1 MLFFPTILCVLS
13 IKSVSY
19 IFLYPSAATKKMPIV
34 DRRYNTTLAT
44 KDNWM
49 LRGFCVLGND
59 RLVTVE
65 VKRKARANICLYE
78 IEPDQLR
85 LLDDS
90 TQLGGAKRP
99 RVDENGTIYIPA
111 GDGVAVLEKAP
122 DDRLVFKRPLEGDG
136 KLSSAMSLALVDD
149 TRLCVT
155 VYNPYV
161 YLVDTQTGRVT
172 GELERP
178 AAVVDLIGEWQPSS
192 TYDVD
197 PRSIYAPCA
206 VSTSREILV
215 GWLLDTRGYMVVIYP
230 HGQLGSSTLISAVGP
245 GTVDGLCVTQRRDGV
260 RYFVSD
266 SKSNCV
272 LILDEDGEIRHR
284 LDAKWADDI
293 AVDPDTYQLWMSC
306 WSSGQILVF
315 NC

>member
-1 MLFFPTILCVLS
+1 MRSLYQKFPN
-13 IKSVSY
+13 
-19 IFLYPSAATKKMPIV
+19 IFRYPSATMKKMPIV

-44 KDNWM
+44 KDNWT
-49 LRGFCVLGND
+49 LLGFCALGND

-65 VKRKARANICLYE
+65 VKRKTFANICLYE
-78 IEPDQLR
+78 IEQERLR

-90 TQLGGAKRP
+90 TRLGGAKRP
-99 RVDENGTIYIPA
+99 RVDENGTIYIPY

-122 DDRLVFKRPLEGDG
+122 DDRLVIRRSLEGEG
-136 KLSSAMSLALVDD
+136 KLSSAMSLALLDD
-149 TRLCVT
+149 TTLCVT
-155 VYNPYV
+155 VHNPYV
-161 YLVDTQTGRVT
+161 YLVDTHIGRVT
-172 GELERP
+172 GELEPP
-178 AAVVDLIGEWQPSS
+178 AAVS
-192 TYDVD
+192 
-197 PRSIYAPCA
+197 YAPCA
-206 VSTSREILV
+206 TSSPQGLLV
-215 GWLLDTRGYMVVIYP
+215 GWLSGTGGGYMVALYP
-230 HGQLGSSTLISAVGP
+230 HGQLESSTLIYGP